1 MDYHAQGGMQNMISL
16 PDVDTLMAGGL
27 REWLDGKAAERAEA
41 KKKMYTVIAVGGGIS
56 VLAFF
61 VGLWMNLGGF
71 GYFIAAG
78 CGAMT
83 AFWANKIRQKMVDEL
98 KQEMNGALAKALQID
113 YSVAAF
119 SGQEFEHACE
129 YDLLPGYDDR
139 YLQDQWHG
147 QIDGTDFLLYEAKLT
162 ETRGSG
168 KNRRTVTVFEGVLLR
183 FQFARAFL
191 GTTLLKRDGFK
202 FTLFGDSKSF
212 GGQELERIKMV
223 DPRFEDA
230 FDVYGTDQVEARYL
244 VHPAYC
250 ERLLDLEKE
259 FDGEKLAAL
268 FLGGDLIVTLRT
280 GNIFESA
287 TLDPSQDRELL
298 GQTIGQFAS
307 IVRLVKLLNERP
319 RG

>member
-1 MDYHAQGGMQNMISL
+1 MIAL

-27 REWLDGKAAERAEA
+27 REWLDSKAAQRAEA
-41 KKKMYTVIAVGGGIS
+41 KKNMYTVIAIGGGIS

-61 VGLWMNLGGF
+61 IGLWMNLGGV

-83 AFWANKIRQKMVDEL
+83 AYWANKIRQKMVDEL

-129 YDLLPGYDDR
+129 YDLLPSYDDR

-147 QIDGTDFLLYEAKLT
+147 EIDGTDFLLYEAKLT
-162 ETRGSG
+162 EERGSG
-168 KNRRTVTVFEGVLLR
+168 KNRRTVTVFEGVVLR
-183 FQFARAFL
+183 FQFARPFL

-202 FTLFGDSKSF
+202 FTLFGDSKSY
-212 GGQELERIKMV
+212 GGQKLERIKMV

-230 FDVYGTDQVEARYL
+230 FDVYGTDQVEGRYL

-287 TLDPSQDRELL
+287 TLDPTQDRELL

-319 RG
+319 RN

>member
-1 MDYHAQGGMQNMISL
+1 MIAL

-27 REWLDGKAAERAEA
+27 AEWLDGKAAARAEA
-41 KKKMYTVIAVGGGIS
+41 KKKMYTVIAIGGGIS

-61 VGLWMNLGGF
+61 IGLWMNLGGV

-83 AFWANKIRQKMVDEL
+83 AFWANNIRQKMVNEL

-119 SGQEFEHACE
+119 SGQEFEHACQ
-129 YDLLPGYDDR
+129 YDLLPSYDDR

-147 QIDGTDFLLYEAKLT
+147 EIDGTDFLLYEAKLT

-168 KNRRTVTVFEGVLLR
+168 KNRRTVTVFEGVVLR

-191 GTTLLKRDGFK
+191 GTTLLKREGFK
-202 FTLFGDSKSF
+202 FTFFGDSKSY

-230 FDVYGTDQVEARYL
+230 FDVYGTDQVEGRYL

-250 ERLLDLEKE
+250 ERLLELEKE

-268 FLGGDLIVTLRT
+268 FFGGDLIVTLRT

-287 TLDPSQDRELL
+287 TLDPEQDRELL

>member
-1 MDYHAQGGMQNMISL
+1 MIAL

-27 REWLDGKAAERAEA
+27 AARLDALTAERAKA
-41 KKKMYTVIAVGGGIS
+41 KEKVYWTGGGGI
-56 VLAFF
+56 VVAIM
-61 VGLWMNLGGF
+61 VGVFLMILGAGQFAYF
-71 GYFIAAG
+71 GGAIIAG
-78 CGAMT
+78 GAI
-83 AFWANKIRQKMVDEL
+83 AWANSIRQKMVNAL
-98 KQEMNGALAKALQID
+98 KQEMNGALATALQID

-129 YDLLPGYDDR
+129 FALLPDYDDK
-139 YLQDQWHG
+139 YLADQWHG
-147 QIDGTDFLLYEAKLT
+147 QIDGTDILLYEAKLT

-168 KNRRTVTVFEGVLLR
+168 KSRRTVTVFEGVVLR
-183 FQFARAFL
+183 FQFARPFL
-191 GTTLLKRDGFK
+191 ATTLVRRDGFK
-202 FTLFGDSKSF
+202 FTLFGDSKSY
-212 GGQELERIKMV
+212 GGQKLERIKMV

-230 FDVYGTDQVEARYL
+230 FDVYGTDQVEGRYL

-319 RG
+319 RN

>member
-1 MDYHAQGGMQNMISL
+1 MIAL
-16 PDVDTLMAGGL
+16 PDVDTLMAGGIA
-27 REWLDGKAAERAEA
+27 EWLDGKAAERAEA
-41 KKKMYTVIAVGGGIS
+41 KRKMFTVIAIGGGFS
-56 VLAFF
+56 ALVFV
-61 VGLWMNLGGF
+61 VGLVLDFGGF
-71 GYFIAAG
+71 GYFVAAA
-78 CGAMT
+78 CGALT
-83 AFWANKIRQKMVDEL
+83 AYLANKIRQKMVNEL

-119 SGQEFEHACE
+119 SGQEFENACE
-129 YDLLPGYDDR
+129 FELLPSFDDK
-139 YLQDQWHG
+139 YLADQWHG

-168 KNRRTVTVFEGVLLR
+168 KNRRTVTVFEGVVLR
-183 FQFARAFL
+183 FQFARPFL
-191 GTTLLKRDGFK
+191 ATTLVRRDGFK
-202 FTLFGDSKSF
+202 FTLFGDSKSY

-223 DPRFEDA
+223 DPQFEDA
-230 FDVYGTDQVEARYL
+230 FDVYGTDQVEGRYL

-268 FLGGDLIVTLRT
+268 FLGGDLIVTLHT
-280 GNIFESA
+280 GDIFESA
-287 TLDPSQDRELL
+287 TLDPAQDRELL

-319 RG
+319 RN

>member
-1 MDYHAQGGMQNMISL
+1 MIAL

-27 REWLDGKAAERAEA
+27 SERLDALSAERTEA
-41 KKKMYTVIAVGGGIS
+41 KRKMYWTGGVGLAIAAAVGIVLLLMGAEQFSFFAAALVAGGA
-56 VLAFF
+56 LA
-61 VGLWMNLGGF
+61 
-71 GYFIAAG
+71 
-78 CGAMT
+78 
-83 AFWANKIRQKMVDEL
+83 WANKIRQKMVNAL
-98 KQEMNGALAKALQID
+98 KQEMNGALAAALDID

-119 SGQEFEHACE
+119 SGQEFELAGE
-129 YDLLPGYDDR
+129 YDLLPCYDDS

-147 QIDGTDFLLYEAKLT
+147 QIEGTDFLLYEAKLT

-183 FQFARAFL
+183 FQFARPFL
-191 GTTLLKRDGFK
+191 ATTLLKREGFK

-230 FDVYGTDQVEARYL
+230 FDVYGTDQVEGRYL

-250 ERLLDLEKE
+250 ERLLDLENE
-259 FDGEKLAAL
+259 FEGEKLAAL
-268 FLGGDLIVTLRT
+268 FHGGDLIVTLRT
-280 GNIFESA
+280 GDIFESA
-287 TLDPSQDRELL
+287 TLDPSKDRERFA
-298 GQTIGQFAS
+298 QTIGQFAS